1 MVRMVKY
8 DEDAYVP
15 EECCTMTNPQ
25 TSGGAS
31 VPDDVCMP
39 CEGGDLCDGECSGCV
54 IQKIMNEY
62 AKSAWI
68 PVSER
73 LPENDKYILVS
84 FKNFTL
90 PDIGRYET
98 DKDGNGA
105 FYPGDED
112 ESYVSYGCLV
122 VNAWMPLPE
131 PYRVS
136 AENAQ
141 PEETPLTEQ
150 QQTNADRIRNM
161 TDDELAE
168 FLKEVKE
175 DYQWANPDYPD
186 CDDCGEW
193 LEWLKSESEE

>member
-1 MVRMVKY
+1 MIEKIRQRIAAVAKEACGYAPLTRVISEAEVK
-8 DEDAYVP
+8 EILEQ
-15 EECCTMTNPQ
+15 EEKT
-25 TSGGAS
+25 GG
-31 VPDDVCMP
+31 
-39 CEGGDLCDGECSGCV
+39 
-54 IQKIMNEY
+54 
-62 AKSAWI
+62 WI
-68 PVSER
+68 PVTER
-73 LPENDKYILVS
+73 LPEDDEYILVS
-84 FKNFTL
+84 FDNFTL
-90 PDIGRYET
+90 PDIGRYEV

-161 TDDELAE
+161 TDEELAE

-193 LEWLKSESEE
+193 LEWLQSEAGEAEMEE

>member
-1 MVRMVKY
+1 MV
-8 DEDAYVP
+8 DP
-15 EECCTMTNPQ
+15 EETRKNKAKNLRYKKPIAKDLNLEAIKQDLWDMQEACE
-25 TSGGAS
+25 
-31 VPDDVCMP
+31 DVHWFT
-39 CEGGDLCDGECSGCV
+39 D
-54 IQKIMNEY
+54 
-62 AKSAWI
+62 
-68 PVSER
+68 SE
-73 LPENDKYILVS
+73 
-84 FKNFTL
+84 
-90 PDIGRYET
+90 
-98 DKDGNGA
+98 DGNDSLVNA
-105 FYPGDED
+105 LLGDED

-161 TDDELAE
+161 TDEELAE